1 MRGIWYQKQ
10 QVSTL
15 ECQNVDRLRS
25 YTEHYAAAERN
36 GSEADVNDCRANL
49 GPELRTFRTF
59 GGSEGRRDRRPERA
73 IGDSGRRGRGKQIQS
88 REKAVLDYTPGFTTR
103 ETYAPVTT
111 L

>member
-25 YTEHYAAAERN
+25 YTKHYAAAERS

-49 GPELRTFRTF
+49 GRELRTFRTS

-73 IGDSGRRGRGKQIQS
+73 IGDSGRRGRGKQI
-88 REKAVLDYTPGFTTR
+88 
-103 ETYAPVTT
+103 
-111 L
+111 